1 MRQGIEARGLSANGN
16 EEGETVMTK
25 DYSGRIVPTEE
36 LKQDNDDL
44 KTQLEKNETRLLEAL
59 DRWLV
64 VLNRR
69 NKTKGVGDNG
79 TR

>member
-1 MRQGIEARGLSANGN
+1 
-16 EEGETVMTK
+16 MTK